1 MKNFLKKI
9 LAKLRIYFTHRLDSK
24 LDKLTMLHANL
35 LAKQH
40 TKLYREQL
48 MGGGAVDNLNHY
60 ENTNAMGV
68 DIRDFE
74 FSAYS
79 QNGEDG
85 ILDLLIEILDL
96 DSSYSPYPRA
106 FVEFGVQDYT
116 ESNTRYLLKKRNF
129 MGLIMDGN
137 AKHIESIKQDELY
150 WKHDIEAQCAFITR
164 ENINALI
171 KQWLDSRKLDNIA
184 LLSIDIDG
192 VDYFV
197 WEAIECVKPAI
208 VVVEYNAIFGENLSV
223 SVPYRADFER
233 FLAHHSGLYFGASI
247 KALIALGKKKGY
259 VFIGADSSG
268 TNVFFIHE
276 SLESKLAFTTAPLQ
290 EYCSTHHARQSR
302 DTLGNLSFLQGN
314 ERFEAIKHLP
324 LHTCEY

>member
-1 MKNFLKKI
+1 MKKILKKI
-9 LAKLRIYFTHRLDSK
+9 FNKLRIYFTRGLDSK

-35 LAKQH
+35 LSIQHKQ
-40 TKLYREQL
+40 LYRQQL
-48 MGGGAVDNLNHY
+48 MGGGI
-60 ENTNAMGV
+60 

-74 FSAYS
+74 FSVYS

-85 ILDLLIEILDL
+85 ILDLLIEALEL
-96 DSSYSPYPRA
+96 DSIHSPYPRA

-129 MGLIMDGN
+129 MGFIMDGS
-137 AKHIESIKQDELY
+137 ATHIESIKQDGIY
-150 WKHDIEAQCAFITR
+150 WKHDLEAQCAFITKD
-164 ENINALI
+164 NINTLI

-184 LLSIDIDG
+184 ILSIDIDG

-208 VVVEYNAIFGENLSV
+208 VVVEYNAIFGESLCV
-223 SVPYRADFER
+223 SVPYRADFDR

-247 KALIALGKKKGY
+247 KALISLGKSKGY
-259 VFIGADSSG
+259 IFVGADSSG
-268 TNVFFIHE
+268 TNAFFIHQ
-276 SLESKLAFTTAPLQ
+276 SLESKLPFSTAPLQ

-302 DTLGNLSFLQGN
+302 DTFGNLSFLQGD
-314 ERFEAIKHLP
+314 ERLKAIKHLP
-324 LHTCEY
+324 LHTCKDFSH

>member
-1 MKNFLKKI
+1 
-9 LAKLRIYFTHRLDSK
+9 
-24 LDKLTMLHANL
+24 
-35 LAKQH
+35 
-40 TKLYREQL
+40 

-96 DSSYSPYPRA
+96 DSSHSPYPRA

-171 KQWLDSRKLDNIA
+171 KQWLDSRKLDNVA

-233 FLAHHSGLYFGASI
+233 FSVHHSGLYFGASI

-259 VFIGADSSG
+259 VFVGADSSG
-268 TNVFFIHE
+268 TNVFFIYV
-276 SLESKLAFTTAPLQ
+276 SLEYKLAFTTAPLQ
-290 EYCSTHHARQSR
+290 EYCFTHHARQSR
-302 DTLGNLSFLQGN
+302 DIFGNLSFLQGD

-324 LHTCEY
+324 LHTCKDFN